1 MNSGKSFLLFFQISL
16 ISCIIQL
23 KIHLDI
29 QHINLNILIYIYY
42 HYSLDYVSIC
52 IICNLLR
59 DKIKEYFEDILYL
72 HNIIVITSYVMTY
85 SLSDLYMK
93 FVLNILTL
101 LIILMKFCFVKWI
114 FFYVNYMNIKLEMTS
129 ITYGNIIIFF
139 NELLFYI
146 IKYFYFIFTYM
157 T

>member
-29 QHINLNILIYIYY
+29 QHINLNILNYIHY
-42 HYSLDYVSIC
+42 HYSLGYVCIC

-101 LIILMKFCFVKWI
+101 LIILMKFCFVK
-114 FFYVNYMNIKLEMTS
+114 
-129 ITYGNIIIFF
+129 
-139 NELLFYI
+139 
-146 IKYFYFIFTYM
+146 
-157 T
+157 